1 MTVDMAPSKEE
12 DGGGHEHA
20 AERDVRAQT
29 CADDGALIQETHDAG
44 LLLEKHRRPLLS
56 QEGARADEEERDD
69 QEGAEIE
76 KQETDIVQTEEPNK
90 TEMEEV
96 EEPKKASVDISL
108 NTVIMKDPLE
118 KKEEENISYSISN
131 I

>member
-1 MTVDMAPSKEE
+1 LQQQNITKKIKKNPNSILTENNSIQKE
-12 DGGGHEHA
+12 
-20 AERDVRAQT
+20 
-29 CADDGALIQETHDAG
+29 
-44 LLLEKHRRPLLS
+44 
-56 QEGARADEEERDD
+56 
-69 QEGAEIE
+69 AEIE